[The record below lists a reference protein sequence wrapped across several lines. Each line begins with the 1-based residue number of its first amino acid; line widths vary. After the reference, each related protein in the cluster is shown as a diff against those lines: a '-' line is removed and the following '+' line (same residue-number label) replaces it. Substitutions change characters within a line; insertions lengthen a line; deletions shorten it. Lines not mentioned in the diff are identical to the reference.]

1 MNMDISNLVPM
12 QGVGA
17 GEPDRSLRRQR
28 RLLAAA
34 SNKTVNIDLDNLV
47 KDIIAAFRSHGHICN
62 VMTHISD
69 TQWDQVENAL
79 RVILDP
85 RTGWQALNPLAENIV
100 DLLCADRGVTGR
112 IVKPY
117 FKSLLAK
124 MLPSDAVTCICIHV
138 ACLFDELESRRR
150 ERIRLS
156 RGTAK

>member
-1 MNMDISNLVPM
+1 MSRCKGL
-12 QGVGA
+12 A
-17 GEPDRSLRRQR
+17 REERDRSLRRQR
-28 RLLAAA
+28 QLLAAA

-47 KDIIAAFRSHGHICN
+47 KDIVAAFRSHGHICN

-69 TQWDQVENAL
+69 TQWAQVENAL

-112 IVKPY
+112 IVKSY
-117 FKSLLAK
+117 FKSLLGK
-124 MLPSDAVTCICIHV
+124 MFPSDVVTRICIRV

-150 ERIRLS
+150 ERTRLS